1 MTLVDWGSLF
11 PHGHLSVDLDV
22 VLFGVDEAPKDFSV
36 LPVHEGSGVVVTFRM
51 ELVSFS
57 E

>member
-11 PHGHLSVDLDV
+11 PQGHLATDLV
-22 VLFGVDEAPKDFSV
+22 EVFPGVFETSRNFSA
-36 LPVHEGSGVVVTFRM
+36 LPMASGEVTFRM
-51 ELVSFS
+51 ELESLSS